1 MSRLAPLVFPAA
13 GPRHTA
19 TVIFAH
25 GLGDSG
31 HGWASAV
38 ENWRRRQR
46 LDEVK
51 FVLPHAP
58 AIPITVN
65 MGYKMPGWYDIASL
79 GGSAES
85 LRENEDE
92 AGLVES
98 RDYFQKLVQ
107 QEVDNGIP
115 AERIVLGGF
124 SQGGAVALFSGLTSL
139 VKLAGIVGMSTY
151 LPLSL
156 KLESTY
162 IPKPASANVN
172 AQTPIIMCHG
182 TADPVLPFQ
191 LARLSKEHLV
201 KLGYPVEWKE
211 YPGMPHSAVPEELDD
226 VEEFLHKV
234 LPPSGGGK
242 TEL

>member
-51 FVLPHAP
+51 FILPHAP

-65 MGYKMPGWYDIASL
+65 MGHRMPGWYDIAAL
-79 GGSAES
+79 GGSADL

-92 AGLVES
+92 AGMLES
-98 RDYFQKLVQ
+98 RDYFRQLVQ
-107 QEVDNGIP
+107 QEVDSGIP
-115 AERIVLGGF
+115 ASRIVLGGF
-124 SQGGAVALFSGLTSL
+124 SQGGAVALFSGLTSP

-151 LPLSL
+151 LPLTL

-162 IPKPASANVN
+162 LPKAPAVSAN

-182 TADPVLPFQ
+182 TLDPVLPFQ
-191 LARLSKEHLV
+191 LGRMSKDKLAQ
-201 KLGYPVEWKE
+201 LGYPIEWKE
-211 YPGMPHSAVPEELDD
+211 YQMPHTATPQELDD
-226 VEEFLHKV
+226 VEAFLHKV
-234 LPPSGGGK
+234 LPETSGGK

>member
-58 AIPITVN
+58 TIPITVN

-79 GGSAES
+79 GGSADL

-92 AGLVES
+92 AGMLDS
-98 RDYFQKLVQ
+98 RDYFRQLVQ

-115 AERIVLGGF
+115 ADRIVLGGF

-151 LPLSL
+151 LPLTL

-162 IPKPASANVN
+162 LPKAPAINVN
-172 AQTPIIMCHG
+172 AQTPILLCHG
-182 TADPVLPFQ
+182 TVDPVLPFQ
-191 LARLSKEHLV
+191 LGRMSKDKLLS
-201 KLGYPVEWKE
+201 LGYPVEWKE
-211 YPGMPHSAVPEELDD
+211 YQMPHTAVPEELDD
-226 VEEFLHKV
+226 VEAFLHKV
-234 LPPSGGGK
+234 LPPSGSGK

>member
-58 AIPITVN
+58 VIPITVN
-65 MGYKMPGWYDIASL
+65 MASL

-85 LRENEDE
+85 LRGNEDE

-115 AERIVLGGF
+115 ADRIVLGGF

-182 TADPVLPFQ
+182 TVDPVLPFQ
-191 LARLSKEHLV
+191 LGLLSKDHLV

-211 YPGMPHSAVPEELDD
+211 YAGMPHSAVPEELDD
-226 VEEFLHKV
+226 IEEFLHKV